1 MNPSLFPSNSF
12 VTIFILTFILI
23 PSVFSSIQ
31 TISYSDHC
39 NSFAPEAIPTTT
51 IFTRYPF
58 LEPVTSHY
66 TGGQN
71 ILGLD
76 SPSQR
81 SIFFTPTSNFR
92 TKTFNTYKIQAEL
105 SFISSNIY
113 RFHSNNSQFY
123 HPLVF
128 HLDGFW
134 SVSTNKLCMVGSA
147 RWFSKKGNPL
157 ILNAVLKLNFA
168 RFINLNNSLVSG
180 ILESLA
186 SVHDSNYF
194 EPIWIIGFPRVAQF
208 RYNYL
213 LVSNEECNGQN
224 GNFSQ
229 QHSVASMQSLDLC
242 SIFTNQFKTYK
253 LENQDSGYPLSF
265 PSSSS
270 FLSLYAIQCSLQEKK
285 LRFLVEFQDR
295 RNSRYD
301 QSFNPNITLIGDGT
315 WNGTNNELCI
325 VACRILNQ
333 TDPLESAH
341 VGDCSVRLTVWF
353 PGIRSIKNTHATEGQ
368 IWSTKKAGDEGYF
381 EMVKFQS
388 FDHSLE
394 NYGSKYEFTEWGKI
408 GRFCPRRNYFK
419 KEGTYPSGYDGD
431 MSFDMSVKYRNM
443 DSMGS
448 AIPSFV
454 GDHPRTMPGESPSA
468 AIRYIST
475 LNIGYEITFGMFVN
489 STSESG
495 IPLLS
500 SNGRVEIS
508 AEGVY
513 DGETGRLCMIGCRSL
528 QSFGKN
534 SSFDC
539 EIVVRFQF
547 PKKKD
552 VLALLTSVV
561 RLVLSPHDLSP
572 IPSPSKTFLPIAIF
586 RRCHPPQCHLRP
598 SPHSLAPSS
607 AVSTSELRRLFR
619 MLMVLKCAQDLC
631 HRVGLG
637 LKIIKDRDDYFLIHY
652 REIQRHLG

>member
-1 MNPSLFPSNSF
+1 
-12 VTIFILTFILI
+12 
-23 PSVFSSIQ
+23 
-31 TISYSDHC
+31 
-39 NSFAPEAIPTTT
+39 
-51 IFTRYPF
+51 
-58 LEPVTSHY
+58 
-66 TGGQN
+66 
-71 ILGLD
+71 
-76 SPSQR
+76 
-81 SIFFTPTSNFR
+81 
-92 TKTFNTYKIQAEL
+92 
-105 SFISSNIY
+105 
-113 RFHSNNSQFY
+113 
-123 HPLVF
+123 
-128 HLDGFW
+128 
-134 SVSTNKLCMVGSA
+134 MVGSA

-157 ILNAVLKLNFA
+157 ILNALLKLNFA

-186 SVHDSNYF
+186 SVHDSDYF
-194 EPIWIIGFPRVAQF
+194 EPIIGFPRVAQF
-208 RYNYL
+208 RYNYS

-224 GNFSQ
+224 DNFSQ
-229 QHSVASMQSLDLC
+229 QHSVASMQSLDSC

-253 LENQDSGYPLSF
+253 LENQDM
-265 PSSSS
+265 
-270 FLSLYAIQCSLQEKK
+270 
-285 LRFLVEFQDR
+285 EFQDR

-301 QSFNPNITLIGDGT
+301 QSFNPNITLIGEGT
-315 WNGTNNELCI
+315 WNGAKNELCI

-353 PGIRSIKNTHATEGQ
+353 PGIRSIKNTHTTEGQ
-368 IWSTKKAGDEGYF
+368 IWSTKKEGYF
-381 EMVKFQS
+381 ETVKFQS

-419 KEGTYPSGYDGD
+419 KEGTHPSGYYGD

-448 AIPSFV
+448 AIPIFV
-454 GDHPRTMPGESPSA
+454 GDPPRTMPGVSPSSP
-468 AIRYIST
+468 IRYIST

-508 AEGVY
+508 AQGVY
-513 DGETGRLCMIGCRSL
+513 DGETGRLCMIGRRSL

-547 PKKKD
+547 PSINRNNGSFLIEGSIQSLREKTD
-552 VLALLTSVV
+552 VLYFERLNVVSLTYTKTEAMKSIW
-561 RLVLSPHDLSP
+561 RMDLEIIMDLISGTLSKS
-572 IPSPSKTFLPIAIF
+572 TF
-586 RRCHPPQCHLRP
+586 Q
-598 SPHSLAPSS
+598 
-607 AVSTSELRRLFR
+607 
-619 MLMVLKCAQDLC
+619 MK
-631 HRVGLG
+631 
-637 LKIIKDRDDYFLIHY
+637 Y
-652 REIQRHLG
+652 